1 MSLPILSYLETSF
14 KKKKKQQERRHKTK
28 QGDLLVHIKAKT
40 PKGNDEGMKG
50 AWVQRNGGSEVI
62 KKLRGGSKEVI
73 KKKKAARSD
82 KNSK

>member
-14 KKKKKQQERRHKTK
+14 QKRKQQKQHKTK
-28 QGDLLVHIKAKT
+28 QGDLLVHIKVKT

-73 KKKKAARSD
+73 KKKKGGP
-82 KNSK
+82 K